1 MNVNFI
7 TVVLEIL
14 YMEHVAWTKFMSAM
28 ASFTT
33 TTTLINTKY
42 YFDFP
47 FWSLTSYLP
56 CLCNL
61 PCFTRQNTA

>member
-14 YMEHVAWTKFMSAM
+14 YTEHVARTKFMTAM

-33 TTTLINTKY
+33 PTMLINTKY

-56 CLCNL
+56 
-61 PCFTRQNTA
+61 